1 MVGRMFSETVME
13 LFIRLWRKSDAAF
26 KWVVE
31 PGDPTQAIEDLQQI
45 LYALYYTATIACQR
59 HLNRSNL
66 TPYEVD
72 KYIMQRASSHSAVFV
87 FVSFMRWVEI
97 ILMVY
102 ECESHQNDG
111 ESYKSFLEAEYLLLP
126 LFAGQHATKCSN

>member
-1 MVGRMFSETVME
+1 MFSETVME